1 MADRIE
7 VTLYTRAD
15 CPLCDKAKA
24 AMHAAASLHR
34 LPLVIREVD
43 IDRDPAL
50 RERFANDV
58 PVIYVGAHEAFRHR
72 VTPEEF
78 AAAVTGR
85 GPEEIDAVILSRG
98 DGEGSPGNN
107 AARRSFAS
115 LRMTG
120 EGEEPVRSGGAA
132 TASVPASSLATE
144 KCVPCHGGVP
154 PVTGDELT
162 SLQRDLGGGWRVVE
176 EHHLEKDFTF
186 PDFASALAFA
196 NRVGAIADEEGHH
209 PDLLVAWGK
218 VRVTIWTHAV
228 NGLTRSDFVLA
239 AKIDGG

>member
-78 AAAVTGR
+78 AAAVT
-85 GPEEIDAVILSRG
+85 PS
-98 DGEGSPGNN
+98 GSE
-107 AARRSFAS
+107 A
-115 LRMTG
+115 
-120 EGEEPVRSGGAA
+120 GGA
-132 TASVPASSLATE
+132 SVARPASSLATE

-209 PDLLVAWGK
+209 PDRLVAWGK